1 LLWLLPANQTK
12 VMSIFYGLSKHPVRL
27 FILTQILILLTFVFR
42 DFPIFAFFAFAP
54 MFALIDHPSALKD
67 FSLPF
72 FVAMA
77 TAFILYSFKEKPN
90 IFQSN
95 VLSWIIYFALLA
107 IVFTAYIFIQRWTS
121 DGLNKFG
128 LILLI
133 LGMEYILL
141 KFMTDNNPVF
151 MADLFKYKMTWTRW
165 NIFTGYT
172 GATLWILLTNLLF
185 YHGLFKS
192 EKINLV
198 ICVLAVLIILVP
210 LVYSLNSSNAALT
223 KADVLNFYS
232 GRAEYHSAYSEH
244 GELISRTGAWV
255 SLLIL
260 IFTVIKTM
268 TKKKRRDEFKG
279 N

>member
-1 LLWLLPANQTK
+1 
-12 VMSIFYGLSKHPVRL
+12 MSIFYDLGKHPVRL
-27 FILTQILILLTFVFR
+27 FILTQILILFTFVFR

-77 TAFILYSFKEKPN
+77 TAFILYSFKEKPSM
-90 IFQSN
+90 FQSN

-107 IVFTAYIFIQRWTS
+107 IVFTAYVFIQRLTS
-121 DGLNKFG
+121 NRLNKFA
-128 LILLI
+128 LILFI

-185 YHGLFKS
+185 YHALFKP

-198 ICVLAVLIILVP
+198 ICAVAVLIILGP
-210 LVYSLNSSNAALT
+210 LIYSLSSSNAALAKT
-223 KADVLNFYS
+223 DVLNFYS
-232 GRAEYHSAYSEH
+232 GRAENHSPYSEH

-260 IFTVIKTM
+260 IFTAIKAM
-268 TKKKRRDEFKG
+268 TKKKRRDELTG

>member
-1 LLWLLPANQTK
+1 
-12 VMSIFYGLSKHPVRL
+12 MSIFYGLSKHPVRL
-27 FILTQILILLTFVFR
+27 FILTQTLILFSFVLS

-54 MFALIDHPSALKD
+54 MFALVDHPSSLKD

-72 FVAMA
+72 LVAML

-90 IFQSN
+90 TFQSN
-95 VLSWIIYFALLA
+95 VLSWIIYFASLA

-121 DGLNKFG
+121 NRLNKFA
-128 LILLI
+128 LIFFI

-141 KFMTDNNPVF
+141 KLMTDHNPVF
-151 MADLFKYKMTWTRW
+151 LADLFKYKSTWTRW

-172 GATLWILLTNLLF
+172 GATLWILLPNLLF
-185 YHGLFKS
+185 YQALFKL
-192 EKINLV
+192 EKINWT
-198 ICVLAVLIILVP
+198 ICVVAVLIILGP
-210 LVYSLNSSNAALT
+210 LVYSLYSSNAALA

-232 GRAEYHSAYSEH
+232 GRMEYHSAYSEH

-260 IFTVIKTM
+260 IFTVIKGM
-268 TKKKRRDEFKG
+268 TKKKRRDELTG

>member
-1 LLWLLPANQTK
+1 MN
-12 VMSIFYGLSKHPVRL
+12 IFYGLSKHPVRL
-27 FILTQILILLTFVFR
+27 FIFTQTLILLTFVIK

-72 FVAMA
+72 LVGML
-77 TAFILYSFKEKPN
+77 TAFILYFFKQKPN
-90 IFQSN
+90 ILQSN

-121 DGLNKFG
+121 NRLNKFA
-128 LILLI
+128 LILFI
-133 LGMEYILL
+133 LAMEYILL
-141 KFMTDNNPVF
+141 KLMTDHNPVF
-151 MADLFKYKMTWTRW
+151 LADLFKYKITWTRW

-172 GATLWILLTNLLF
+172 GATLWILLPNLLF
-185 YHGLFKS
+185 YHALFKL
-192 EKINLV
+192 EKINWI
-198 ICVLAVLIILVP
+198 ICVVAVLIILGP
-210 LVYSLNSSNAALT
+210 LIYSLISSNAALA

-232 GRAEYHSAYSEH
+232 GREEYHSAYSEH

-260 IFTVIKTM
+260 IFTVVKAM
-268 TKKKRRDEFKG
+268 TKKKRRDGLTG